1 MAEQIL
7 STGNALNLKRLM
19 WLRLI
24 VLAAE
29 VMASWVA
36 VTQWHLVLSTQALIV
51 IWMVMG
57 FISVLGF
64 LRLRFRWPVSD
75 GELFF
80 QLLLEV
86 LALTAVLYFS
96 GGSTN
101 PFAPFYLLPLTLTA
115 ASLSGIYTWAM
126 MLATVLCYTLL
137 LFYNVPMPA
146 VHGGHGTDFRLHELG
161 MWFGFLLSAA
171 LIAGFAV
178 RMASTVRHRDRMI
191 ADMREQQ
198 LRQERVLALGTLAAG
213 AAHELGTPLST
224 MAVLLKDLAPEHAI
238 SAKKLQI
245 LRSQVDRCKHILSS
259 ISAASGELRA
269 ESGSAQALDTYLQ
282 DLLQRWLSSRIGVQ
296 LQQHIVGSNPAPR
309 IVIDQTL
316 EQAIINILN
325 NAADA
330 SPDDV
335 QVDARW
341 TQDELSIDV
350 SDRGEGISSELASQA
365 GNIIL
370 STKQDGLGLGL
381 FLSYTTL
388 QRLGGDVQLLK
399 RDGGGVICRIRIP
412 IDKLRINN
420 EEQ

>member
-1 MAEQIL
+1 MADQVFNN
-7 STGNALNLKRLM
+7 GNALNLKRLM

-51 IWMVMG
+51 IWATMG

-64 LRLRFRWPVSD
+64 LRLRFHWPVSD

-126 MLATVLCYTLL
+126 MLVTVLCYTLL

-224 MAVLLKDLAPEHAI
+224 MAVLLKDLEPEQAV

-245 LRSQVDRCKHILSS
+245 LRSQVDRCKQILSS

-282 DLLQRWLSSRIGVQ
+282 DLLQRWLSSRIGVK
-296 LQQHIVGSNPAPR
+296 LQQHIGGSNPAPR

-316 EQAIINILN
+316 EQAILNILN

-335 QVDARW
+335 QVDAHW

-350 SDRGEGISSELASQA
+350 ADRGEGISSELASQA

-399 RDGGGVICRIRIP
+399 RDGGGAICRIRLL
-412 IDKLRINN
+412 IDKLRVNDN
-420 EEQ
+420 EQ